1 MALGNPEF
9 ITARNSS
16 FGFAAGEVGN
26 DNKNQWQHSRIAE
39 RFPYLNSPAPLAV
52 FLMRLLNVGLGA
64 ITLVT
69 STAIFRILWPER
81 SDLRLLA
88 LGALALWPNL
98 IYRFSTLN
106 NDNGSILTSAFSL
119 LLLLR
124 QIKDGVTWRDSI
136 LLGLVLG
143 AGLLS
148 KTSGFV
154 LAIPVGA
161 VVLINLRKWW
171 KYAAATLGV
180 TLLVASWWYVRNLM
194 LYQDLTAMSIPLE
207 AQGGPIN
214 PNGLALDVMVQGL
227 PYVYDTFWARFGNN
241 VVPVGPLLYRFYD
254 MITILALI
262 GAVVGLVRN
271 VRKFRA
277 RLDVRRQ
284 IVLATTVFGLS
295 WLILLVYVASTTY
308 VGSQGR
314 YLQPAA
320 PAIGALISFGL
331 TSLVPGAQRVRAVL
345 SALTVMGA
353 AAIICLFG
361 YFLPAYRPLAAE
373 TVVKVPLSFRFE
385 DTAELIGMSPAQP
398 TAHPGETITIT
409 LTWRAIKPTATS
421 LSAFLHS
428 IETDLVRRDSIPG
441 TGNLLSTEWLPGE
454 TWSERYII
462 PIPDNTEPGT
472 YTLIAGLYDR
482 EANHTLN
489 AVDANGNST
498 TPVIGQL
505 VIVPK

>member
-1 MALGNPEF
+1 
-9 ITARNSS
+9 
-16 FGFAAGEVGN
+16 
-26 DNKNQWQHSRIAE
+26 
-39 RFPYLNSPAPLAV
+39 
-52 FLMRLLNVGLGA
+52 
-64 ITLVT
+64 
-69 STAIFRILWPER
+69 
-81 SDLRLLA
+81 
-88 LGALALWPNL
+88 
-98 IYRFSTLN
+98 
-106 NDNGSILTSAFSL
+106 
-119 LLLLR
+119 
-124 QIKDGVTWRDSI
+124 
-136 LLGLVLG
+136 
-143 AGLLS
+143 
-148 KTSGFV
+148 
-154 LAIPVGA
+154 
-161 VVLINLRKWW
+161 
-171 KYAAATLGV
+171 
-180 TLLVASWWYVRNLM
+180 
-194 LYQDLTAMSIPLE
+194 
-207 AQGGPIN
+207 
-214 PNGLALDVMVQGL
+214 
-227 PYVYDTFWARFGNN
+227 
-241 VVPVGPLLYRFYD
+241 
-254 MITILALI
+254 
-262 GAVVGLVRN
+262 
-271 VRKFRA
+271 
-277 RLDVRRQ
+277 
-284 IVLATTVFGLS
+284 
-295 WLILLVYVASTTY
+295 
-308 VGSQGR
+308 
-314 YLQPAA
+314 
-320 PAIGALISFGL
+320 
-331 TSLVPGAQRVRAVL
+331 
-345 SALTVMGA
+345 MGA